1 MSFCGVSCGIPH
13 IVCLHLAY
21 VILRLVMRYSS
32 HCVFAPS
39 ICHCGVCPAVAQSK
53 DPVQRVPA
61 PASLEI
67 PAYELP
73 SWSRSPQTRSLTS
86 TTLQQLWL
94 KCPDSFSKL
103 LTPQH
108 SHCLSSWHPTQTHAS
123 ANTDSPGLT
132 QPLSESLLQLTV
144 QLQQHVQ
151 MLACGSTSSS
161 VSMLHDL
168 ISFLRRCQGHMNRPE
183 SPAAATA
190 AKEATTQ
197 VSSRQLPVGDSA
209 TSDSAAD
216 SVMAAAVHVCAVL
229 VAHDEAC
236 QQAVR
241 NSFMKEKLDTQV
253 MLSSESFSCCL
264 ATSINR
270 TALLTVSA
278 FFFIFLS

>member
-1 MSFCGVSCGIPH
+1 MSFCGVSYGILH

-21 VILRLVMRYSS
+21 VILGYVMRYSS

-39 ICHCGVCPAVAQSK
+39 ICPSGVCHAVAQSK
-53 DPVQRVPA
+53 DPVQTLPE
-61 PASLEI
+61 PASVET

-73 SWSRSPQTRSLTS
+73 SWSRFPQTRSSTS

-103 LTPQH
+103 VTLQYP
-108 SHCLSSWHPTQTHAS
+108 HCLSSQHPTQTHAS
-123 ANTDSPGLT
+123 ANTDSPELT
-132 QPLSESLLQLTV
+132 QPLSQSLLQLTV

-161 VSMLHDL
+161 VSMLQDL
-168 ISFLRRCQGHMNRPE
+168 ISFLQRCQGHMNRPQL
-183 SPAAATA
+183 PAAATA

-241 NSFMKEKLDTQV
+241 DSFVKEGLHTQV
-253 MLSSESFSCCL
+253 MLSCYLHQSYSPSHSFC
-264 ATSINR
+264 
-270 TALLTVSA
+270 
-278 FFFIFLS
+278 FFVPFLS

>member
-1 MSFCGVSCGIPH
+1 M
-13 IVCLHLAY
+13 
-21 VILRLVMRYSS
+21 
-32 HCVFAPS
+32 FAPS
-39 ICHCGVCPAVAQSK
+39 ICHSGVCHAVAQSK
-53 DPVQRVPA
+53 DPVQALPA
-61 PASLEI
+61 PAAPEV
-67 PAYELP
+67 PAYERA
-73 SWSRSPQTRSLTS
+73 SWSRSPQTGSPTS

-108 SHCLSSWHPTQTHAS
+108 SHCLSSQHPTQTHAS

-132 QPLSESLLQLTV
+132 QPLLASLLQLTV

-161 VSMLHDL
+161 VSMLQDL
-168 ISFLRRCQGHMNRPE
+168 ISFLQRCQGHMNRPE
-183 SPAAATA
+183 SPASGTA
-190 AKEATTQ
+190 AKEATTH
-197 VSSRQLPVGDSA
+197 SSGRQLPL
-209 TSDSAAD
+209 SDSASSESTAD

-241 NSFMKEKLDTQV
+241 DSFVKEGFDTQV

-264 ATSINR
+264 ATSINL
-270 TALLTVSA
+270 TVLLTAHLSALLSA
-278 FFFIFLS
+278 CPSAHL